1 MYSQLFPLTLHNSYA
16 GLFTFNRK
24 SSLLLQWSSKEE
36 KEPIIFLFFE
46 LDDQSVLHFLEAT
59 LRLYGTMTPQVTNYA
74 LRSWG
79 KELGKVCK
87 AAN

>member
-46 LDDQSVLHFLEAT
+46 LYDQSVLHFLEAT
-59 LRLYGTMTPQVTNYA
+59 LGFMARWHRRWLIMPSGA
-74 LRSWG
+74 EAKS
-79 KELGKVCK
+79 
-87 AAN
+87 